1 MADRQAPA
9 QAFGTVIGRSAVWK
23 NIEAF
28 ANAWARPLTPG
39 DGIPPDE
46 VRNAEQRLGLRL
58 PTALYEA
65 YALFGRRADL
75 TAMHNPLLTP
85 DELLLDPS
93 GELLVFRSE
102 NQGCA
107 GWGIPLETLAH
118 DDPPVG
124 LFSDH
129 LPDVSWTPYL
139 DRVSWACA
147 ELVLSETV
155 MARRYGP
162 YGRECPATAAVVAA
176 VEATCTPVDLPPCPA
191 WYAPAED
198 SVRWY
203 SAPGKLLCLEPAQDE
218 PVPAE
223 SGPDESDRV
232 SALVV
237 VGRTEADVREVVEAV
252 PGDWRAEEPVPEVEE
267 EPFPGW

>member
-1 MADRQAPA
+1 
-9 QAFGTVIGRSAVWK
+9 
-23 NIEAF
+23 
-28 ANAWARPLTPG
+28 
-39 DGIPPDE
+39 
-46 VRNAEQRLGLRL
+46 
-58 PTALYEA
+58 
-65 YALFGRRADL
+65 
-75 TAMHNPLLTP
+75 MHNPLLTP

-107 GWGIPLETLAH
+107 GWGIPLETLGH

-139 DRVSWACA
+139 ERVSWACA

-176 VEATCTPVDLPPCPA
+176 VEATCTPVALPPCPA
-191 WYAPAED
+191 WYAPAEGP
-198 SVRWY
+198 VRWY
-203 SAPGKLLCLEPAQDE
+203 SAPGKLLCLEPGPDEPDPAE
-218 PVPAE
+218 PVP
-223 SGPDESDRV
+223 
-232 SALVV
+232 ALVV
-237 VGRTEADVREVVEAV
+237 VGRTEADVREVIAAV
-252 PGDWRAEEPVPEVEE
+252 PGDWRAEEPMPEAEE